1 MAKTATYS
9 LIDSTTLGS
18 AESSVTF
25 SSIPSTFT
33 DLILVCNFGTSQ
45 GSNDGLMFRVNGDT
59 ASNYSLTRLTGD
71 GSNASSTRQT
81 SSTSIIVGGV
91 SGVDT
96 TTVAIYQ
103 LMSYSNTTTYKTILG
118 RNNHPASLLNAGVGL
133 WRNTSAVT
141 SITVLPENAAT
152 LRADSTFTLYG
163 IASA

>member
-1 MAKTATYS
+1 MASTYEPIAT
-9 LIDSTTLGS
+9 TTLGT
-18 AESSVTF
+18 ATASVTF
-25 SSIPSTFT
+25 STISGSYT

-96 TTVAIYQ
+96 TTVTIYQ
-103 LMSYSNTTTYKTILG
+103 LMSYSNTTTYKTILA

-133 WRNTSAVT
+133 WRDTSAVT